1 MRDSKV
7 VPNRSHHV
15 LFLWHAPR
23 VTRQR
28 QAERHDALIAQ
39 LRARGSASMA
49 ELAEDLAVS
58 VRTIRRDVAALRV
71 RGMDIEGDRGR
82 GGGVRF
88 ARFAPLPPLRL
99 EEDEAVGL
107 WLSVQLARRVAG
119 MPFSRG
125 GGAGINK
132 VLAAL
137 PEARRRQLRDLCGRI
152 VVGGHASASLRASA
166 GSVCPTLLDAFE
178 RCFREQVCLGFQ
190 YTDRV
195 GATTQRRVEPHGIY
209 VEVPVWYVLAIDI
222 DKDARRMFRMDRIA
236 NPRPFARRFTPSR
249 IIVEEMIAHGAHR
262 EPPGRS
268 DH

>member
-1 MRDSKV
+1 
-7 VPNRSHHV
+7 
-15 LFLWHAPR
+15 
-23 VTRQR
+23 
-28 QAERHDALIAQ
+28 LIAQ
-39 LRARGSASMA
+39 LRARGSASMT

-99 EEDEAVGL
+99 EEDEAVGP

-152 VVGGHASASLRASA
+152 VVGG
-166 GSVCPTLLDAFE
+166 CPTLLDAFE

>member
-1 MRDSKV
+1 
-7 VPNRSHHV
+7 
-15 LFLWHAPR
+15 
-23 VTRQR
+23 VTVRR

-39 LRARGSASMA
+39 LRASGSASMG
-49 ELAEDLAVS
+49 ELAEELAVS
-58 VRTIRRDVAALRV
+58 VRTIRRDVAALRA

-99 EEDEAVGL
+99 EEEEAVGL

-119 MPFSRG
+119 LPFSRG
-125 GGAGINK
+125 GGAGMSK

-137 PEARRRQLRDLCGRI
+137 PEWRRRQLRLLCERI
-152 VVGGHASASLRASA
+152 VVGGSASPSLRASA
-166 GSVCPTLLDAFE
+166 GPVCSTLLDAFE

-190 YTDRV
+190 YTDRL
-195 GATTQRRVEPHGIY
+195 GATTQRRIEPHGIY

-222 DKDARRMFRMDRIA
+222 DKDAPRMFRMDRIA

-249 IIVEEMIAHGAHR
+249 SLVEEMIAGGPGAGCPR
-262 EPPGRS
+262 PERR
-268 DH
+268 D